1 MWIVALSCRR
11 QKWWEAQQASDQKGV
26 WQEVKPTKKSPVM
39 GQKDHLKHGTDYIK
53 TKQTNKKLF
62 IIIFP
67 FFFLEFFFTKANIYA
82 MMQSSPGFVFCK
94 I

>member
-1 MWIVALSCRR
+1 
-11 QKWWEAQQASDQKGV
+11 
-26 WQEVKPTKKSPVM
+26 M

-53 TKQTNKKLF
+53 TKQTINKNKKFF

-67 FFFLEFFFTKANIYA
+67 FFFLQFIFTKVNKYA